1 MLGIYCAS
9 AADCTPYE
17 QEKIIAAEQRG
28 IQVIASKC
36 FADFMAKRGLIQTN
50 GKTPAQV
57 VNDLRENE
65 LQAPV
70 HYYYENSSV
79 VGYRQP
85 PYIDIYFN
93 RKFHDNYGT
102 CATASNA
109 AHEWSH
115 SIGYDHDFNA
125 TARRP
130 YSVPYSINAAFT
142 ACCPRSGII
151 NLFNSERLDL
161 LELESSEHD

>member
-1 MLGIYCAS
+1 MLGIYCPS
-9 AADCTPYE
+9 QMDCNTYE
-17 QEKIIAAEQRG
+17 QEKVIQAEQRG

-36 FADFMAKRGLIQTN
+36 FSDFMLKRKLIQTN
-50 GKTPAQV
+50 GKTPAEV
-57 VNDLRENE
+57 VKDLRENP
-65 LQAPV
+65 LIVPV

-85 PYIDIYFN
+85 PWPDIYFN
-93 RKFHDNYGT
+93 RKFHNNYGT

-115 SIGYDHDFNA
+115 SIGYGHDFEA

-130 YSVPYSINAAFT
+130 YSVPYSINAAST
-142 ACCPRSGII
+142 ACCPLAGARWMFGDESE
-151 NLFNSERLDL
+151 NLKN
-161 LELESSEHD
+161 LENAEQ

>member
-50 GKTPAQV
+50 GNTPAQV
-57 VNDLRENE
+57 VRDLRENM

-85 PYIDIYFN
+85 PWPDIYFN
-93 RKFHDNYGT
+93 RKFHDTYGT

-115 SIGYDHDFNA
+115 SIGYGHDFEA

-142 ACCPRSGII
+142 ACCPSAGARYMFDSEKE
-151 NLFNSERLDL
+151 NLKA
-161 LELESSEHD
+161 LESANQ